1 MPQMKNLFKLLS
13 FILIL
18 SCCNFLS
25 AQESNDIPETI
36 PENFKKRSPI
46 YDYSEKQ
53 LNNVDTIPDFTS
65 NSQKLKVTGTIYE
78 SDGITPAKNVLL
90 FIHHTDENGN
100 FELKR
105 QNKKRYVHH
114 RGWVKTDADGKY
126 TFYTFVPGKYVYG
139 NELTQILP
147 IVKEPNKPEYKIE
160 TFLFDNDP
168 LLTGKCRKK
177 VEETNP
183 KRILTLKLN
192 KEEGLFEAKR
202 DIVLGKEATVSY

>member
-1 MPQMKNLFKLLS
+1 MKNLITLLTFTCLFIS
-13 FILIL
+13 FNILQ
-18 SCCNFLS
+18 
-25 AQESNDIPETI
+25 AQDTAEIPK
-36 PENFKKRSPI
+36 NYKKRSPI

-53 LNNVDTIPDFTS
+53 LNNVDTIPDFAS
-65 NSQKLKVTGTIYE
+65 KSQKLKITGTIFE
-78 SDGITPAKNVLL
+78 NDGVTPAKNVML
-90 FIHHTDENGN
+90 FIHHTDENGD

-126 TFYTFVPGKYVYG
+126 TFYTFVPGKYIFG

-168 LLTGKCRKK
+168 LLTGKCRSK
-177 VEETNP
+177 VEQTNP
-183 KRILTLKLN
+183 NRILKLN
-192 KEEGLFEAKR
+192 KKEGLFEAKR
-202 DIVLGKEATVSY
+202 DIVLGKEATSEY

>member
-1 MPQMKNLFKLLS
+1 MKNLITLLS
-13 FILIL
+13 LACLFFSFNML
-18 SCCNFLS
+18 NG
-25 AQESNDIPETI
+25 QEANNI

-53 LNNVDTIPDFTS
+53 LNNVDTIPDFAS

-78 SDGITPAKNVLL
+78 NDGVTPAKNVML

-147 IVKEPNKPEYKIE
+147 IIKEPNKPEYKIE
-160 TFLFDNDP
+160 TFLFNNDP

-202 DIVLGKEATVSY
+202 DIVLGKEETASY

>member
-1 MPQMKNLFKLLS
+1 MKNLITLLS
-13 FILIL
+13 FVCLFISFNILQ
-18 SCCNFLS
+18 
-25 AQESNDIPETI
+25 AQETAEIPK
-36 PENFKKRSPI
+36 NYKKRSPI

-53 LNNVDTIPDFTS
+53 LNNVDTIPDFAS
-65 NSQKLKVTGTIYE
+65 KSQKLKITGTIYE
-78 SDGITPAKNVLL
+78 NDGTTPAKNVML

-126 TFYTFVPGKYVYG
+126 TFYTFVPGKYMYS
-139 NELTQILP
+139 NKLKQILP

-160 TFLFDNDP
+160 TFLFDDDP
-168 LLTGKCRKK
+168 QLTGKCRTK

-183 KRILTLKLN
+183 NRILKLG
-192 KEEGLFEAKR
+192 KKEGLFIAKR
-202 DIVLGKEATVSY
+202 DIILGKEGTASY